1 MSQIYRYELF
11 SRGMD
16 FNNGFGFTICQ
27 TGIHQWFDVPKG
39 VLQIDLLVSTEEF
52 EESIPAHFIEGSTS
66 NWRLMKKDGIGE
78 HTVFYQRTSDM
89 LREVSNKKIYIGVE
103 YDESQ

>member
-27 TGIHQWFDVPKG
+27 TGIYQWFDVPRYILK
-39 VLQIDLLVSTEEF
+39 IDLLVSTEEF
-52 EESIPAHFIEGSTS
+52 EESIPARFSDCSNIKWWLMRQDGVEEGTQ
-66 NWRLMKKDGIGE
+66 
-78 HTVFYQRTSDM
+78 FYQRTSDT
-89 LREVSNKKIYIGVE
+89 LKEVSNKKIYIGVE
-103 YDESQ
+103 Y